1 MSAVLALSAKLQ
13 IREGQKVALINPPP
27 GFDLDALTADGPADA
42 MLLFVRNRDELE
54 ALGEPLFDA
63 ARDDRLAW
71 LAYPKAGQ
79 LGTDQS
85 RAAAGYQDPAAGL
98 HWRRQGCLDPEQAR
112 LHVVVPYARE
122 AVPVAHAAPGF

>member
-79 LGTDQS
+79 LETDLNRDILWELTKPRGVKPVRQVS
-85 RAAAGYQDPAAGL
+85 IDEVWSALRFRPA
-98 HWRRQGCLDPEQAR
+98 
-112 LHVVVPYARE
+112 
-122 AVPVAHAAPGF
+122 